1 MTNKMKIS
9 TIKSFTIHYSA
20 DTYNC
25 YQLQVQLTLALY
37 IAIKCLCISLLSVS
51 TLILNVFNIKVTK
64 DMQAIQTK
72 FNAAD
77 ITCTILCQL
86 LTGTILCDF
95 CVLSHEVT
103 KDSIM

>member
-1 MTNKMKIS
+1 M
-9 TIKSFTIHYSA
+9 
-20 DTYNC
+20 
-25 YQLQVQLTLALY
+25 Y

-51 TLILNVFNIKVTK
+51 TLILNVFNIKLTK
-64 DMQAIQTK
+64 DMQAIQSK